1 VRLDRSLLALTGLG
15 LALTACSPIVE
26 HRGYVADADKMAAI
40 KPHVDTKESV
50 KAALGTPSTVAPFD
64 DSTWYYV
71 SSITKH
77 YAFQQP
83 HTVARKVTEIR
94 FDKDGTV
101 ASIDKLDLKDGQKVA
116 MVGRTTPTKGGELT
130 VFQQMFGNFGR
141 LSKGGVVP
149 DAPSRPNHVPGQ
161 GPTTGQSRY

>member
-1 VRLDRSLLALTGLG
+1 MRLDRSLLALAGLG
-15 LALTACSPIVE
+15 LTLAACSPMVE

-40 KPHVDTKESV
+40 KPHVDTKETV
-50 KAALGTPSTVAPFD
+50 RAALGTPSTVAPFD

-71 SSITKH
+71 SSIDKH

-101 ASIDKLDLKDGQKVA
+101 ASIDRLDLKDGQKVA
-116 MVGRTTPTKGGELT
+116 MVSRTTPTKGGELT

-141 LSKGGVVP
+141 LSKG
-149 DAPSRPNHVPGQ
+149 APAPETASRPNHVPGQ
-161 GPTTGQSRY
+161 GPTTGSSQY

>member
-1 VRLDRSLLALTGLG
+1 VRLDKSLLALAGLG

-40 KPHVDTKESV
+40 KPHVDTRQSV
-50 KAALGTPSTVAPFD
+50 EAALGTPSTVAPFG

-71 SSITKH
+71 SSVVKH

-83 HTVARKVTEIR
+83 HTVARKVTAIH

-101 ASIDKLDLKDGQKVA
+101 SAIDK
-116 MVGRTTPTKGGELT
+116 
-130 VFQQMFGNFGR
+130 
-141 LSKGGVVP
+141 
-149 DAPSRPNHVPGQ
+149 
-161 GPTTGQSRY
+161 